1 MKVKTAIK
9 TVGLSFAGYA
19 LASIFADKATL
30 NPLATQVAGFVGAFL
45 GTLAT
50 PRRERAAEAESAG
63 ETETDVAPEGQ
74 SGAAAPPAAANGARH
89 AAHSDSATTL
99 KQ

>member
-50 PRRERAAEAESAG
+50 PRRERNQTADGAGQDSNTEAAAEQAR
-63 ETETDVAPEGQ
+63 
-74 SGAAAPPAAANGARH
+74 AATATA
-89 AAHSDSATTL
+89 SDRTT
-99 KQ
+99 KSDADKAVTQ